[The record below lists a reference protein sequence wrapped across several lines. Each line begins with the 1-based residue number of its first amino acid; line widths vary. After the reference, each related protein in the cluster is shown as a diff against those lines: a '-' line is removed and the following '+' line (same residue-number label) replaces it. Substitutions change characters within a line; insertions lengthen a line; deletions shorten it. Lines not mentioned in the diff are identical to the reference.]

1 MGCEIIIF
9 IGASFWSAE
18 CDLVLSEWNY
28 CVRWILYFLPWIK
41 DSYLHCLMAAGPKQF
56 ALFKIYF
63 FKLFV
68 EEEKQDLKIL
78 MTFEKQLNKT

>member
-1 MGCEIIIF
+1 
-9 IGASFWSAE
+9 
-18 CDLVLSEWNY
+18 
-28 CVRWILYFLPWIK
+28 
-41 DSYLHCLMAAGPKQF
+41 MAAGPKQF